1 MSKRAVLVPAALV
14 WTFVATYA
22 PEAAARAPQGNA
34 LHVKGA
40 VVTEYYQVVHLEG
53 RQLNGASATGSFM
66 FQGENGRS
74 FVVVGDID
82 MLGDLSGGAFAF
94 EGSGGVTEYD
104 SIGER
109 AYSEPVWYLGT
120 GFDGGRGPGS
130 GDAIS
135 VEIMGDSFY
144 FSTGDFVPVKHGGFH
159 KQFFRAE

>member
-1 MSKRAVLVPAALV
+1 MSNRALLVPALLAL
-14 WTFVATYA
+14 TFIGTYG
-22 PEAAARAPQGNA
+22 PAARALPPQGNA

-40 VVTEYYQVVHLEG
+40 GVTEYYQVVHLEG

-82 MLGDLSGGAFAF
+82 MMGDLSGGAFAF
-94 EGSGGVTEYD
+94 EGSGDVTEYD
-104 SIGER
+104 SIGEQ

-144 FSTGDFVPVKHGGFH
+144 FSTDDFVPLKHGGFH
-159 KQFFRAE
+159 KQFLRAE